1 MIRAGR
7 LDQSFYTSLLY
18 DGYATGNAVVVVVLV
33 GIIPG
38 LRRLSLLD
46 ADFLPVLLDAA
57 FSAVYGIVGAGIVAL
72 AVWAAGVYLFRR
84 YGQIP
89 VSFRLIGFA
98 NVALIPFGLRVWFA
112 APWIQI
118 LLVVVSAVW
127 FFLAVRVIARSQ
139 FDLGHPEDSFVAG
152 AGVLAW
158 YVGSILF

>member
-1 MIRAGR
+1 MLRQMVRAGR

-46 ADFLPVLLDAA
+46 AA
-57 FSAVYGIVGAGIVAL
+57 FSAVSGIVRAGIVAL

-98 NVALIPFGLRVWFA
+98 NVALIPFGIGVWFA
-112 APWIQI
+112 AQWIQL
-118 LLVVVSAVW
+118 LLVVVSAAW

>member
-1 MIRAGR
+1 MVRAGR

-18 DGYATGNAVVVVVLV
+18 DSYATGNAVAVIAVVGL
-33 GIIPG
+33 IPG
-38 LRRLSLLD
+38 LRYLSLLD
-46 ADFLPVLLDAA
+46 AAFGAVAGVLRT
-57 FSAVYGIVGAGIVAL
+57 GIVAL
-72 AVWAAGVYLFRR
+72 AVWAAGYYLFRR
-84 YGQIP
+84 HGQIP

-98 NVALIPFGLRVWFA
+98 NVALIPFAIGAWFA
-112 APWIQI
+112 AEPIRI

>member
-18 DGYATGNAVVVVVLV
+18 DSYATGNAVAVIALV
-33 GIIPG
+33 GLIPG
-38 LRRLSLLD
+38 LRYLSLLE
-46 ADFLPVLLDAA
+46 AA
-57 FSAVYGIVGAGIVAL
+57 FGAVAGVVRTGIVAL
-72 AVWAAGVYLFRR
+72 AVWAAGNYLFRR
-84 YGQIP
+84 PGHVP

-98 NVALIPFGLRVWFA
+98 NVALIPFGIGGWFTA
-112 APWIQI
+112 RPIQI

-139 FDLGHPEDSFVAG
+139 FDLGHPEDSFVAA

-158 YVGSILF
+158 YVGSILV

>member
-1 MIRAGR
+1 MVRAGR
-7 LDQSFYTSLLY
+7 LDRSFYTSLLY
-18 DGYATGNAVVVVVLV
+18 DGYATGNAVLVVAVV

-38 LRRLSLLD
+38 LRNLS
-46 ADFLPVLLDAA
+46 VLDAA
-57 FSAVYGIVGAGIVAL
+57 FSALSSIVRAGIVAL

-98 NVALIPFGLRVWFA
+98 NVALIPFGTGVWFSSSA
-112 APWIQI
+112 
-118 LLVVVSAVW
+118 LRLTMVLVSGVW
-127 FFLAVRVIARSQ
+127 FFLAIRVIARSQ
-139 FDLGHPEDSFVAG
+139 FDLEHPEDSFVAG